1 MAPSIMDIMNV
12 SLREGRL
19 PLSWKEA
26 DIIPVPKQR
35 PIQDINKHLCPIS
48 LTPILS
54 KIAKDYIVH
63 EFMIPAVLK
72 KSTKDNMGQY
82 LNHALRT
89 HLLA

>member
-1 MAPSIMDIMNV
+1 MNA
-12 SLREGRL
+12 SLREGFL

-26 DIIPVPKQR
+26 DIVPVPKQR
-35 PIQDINKHLCPIS
+35 PIQEINKHLRTIS

-54 KIAKDYIVH
+54 KISEDYIVH
-63 EFMIPAVLK
+63 EFVIPIVLK
-72 KSTKDNMGQY
+72 KIVKDNMGQY

>member
-1 MAPSIMDIMNV
+1 MDIMNA
-12 SLREGRL
+12 SLHEGRL

-82 LNHALRT
+82 LNHALRK